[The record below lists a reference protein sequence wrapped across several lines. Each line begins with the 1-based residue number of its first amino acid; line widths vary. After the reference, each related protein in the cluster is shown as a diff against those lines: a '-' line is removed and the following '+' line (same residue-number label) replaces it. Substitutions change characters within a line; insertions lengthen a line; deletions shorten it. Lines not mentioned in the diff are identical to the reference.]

1 MPRKKVKAWR
11 EDEAPRRTPWSH
23 VRTTYRAVRTT
34 LVVLVILYVA
44 ALAAT
49 RTDGFRDVVASRLEQ
64 HFGLPVKI
72 ESVAA
77 SPRFDLTLRGLVTEG
92 TRQKNSPGLRAHQV
106 VLGWAWGDLWR
117 HGRVGLRRLE
127 LERCVITFARDDQ
140 QAWQPADLVPLS
152 EFLAKWLQLDLGPAA
167 SASNAATVAVAE
179 RPAGTPEPDALEPEV
194 EKPAAAAGR
203 AAARALQDGHL
214 SVALRRSEIT
224 WWGDGDVPLA
234 AVEGVS
240 LTATPVRLP
249 NRTLTH
255 YHLKLEHAAGA
266 KGLSVSDMTLEVLD
280 TGDQQLVLVFDA
292 GHTSGL
298 MKR

>member
-11 EDEAPRRTPWSH
+11 EEEAPRRSLWSP

-49 RTDGFRDVVASRLEQ
+49 RTDGFRDVVASRLEK
-64 HFGLPVKI
+64 HFGIPVKI

-117 HGRVGLRRLE
+117 HGRVGLRSLD
-127 LERCVITFARDDQ
+127 LERCVITFARDDE

-152 EFLAKWLQLDLGPAA
+152 EFLAKWLQLDLSPPAT
-167 SASNAATVAVAE
+167 ASNAAPENTVVE
-179 RPAGTPEPDALEPEV
+179 EKPAALEPAV

-224 WWGDGDVPLA
+224 WWGEGEVPLA